1 MKNRKIKFFTSEC
14 RKLSHVMRNIFLLV
28 ILASSQLWAYTGPEI
43 NSSNPVTQQ
52 NARRITGA
60 ITDATTGEPI
70 IGATVLEKGTQ
81 NGTVTDFDG
90 KYSLEVRGATLTI
103 SYIGYISKDVNV
115 TGGVVNVVLEED
127 VQKLDD
133 IVVIGYATGN
143 KRSVSGVVERVKKE
157 DMNTGVVSQP
167 LDALKGKVAG
177 VVISGLGGD
186 PTADLN
192 IRVRGTTSLS
202 GGNDPLVIVD
212 GIFGDLGLLRS
223 LSTSDIESLTILK
236 DASETA
242 QYGSRGASGVIV
254 VTTSRGKS
262 GFAQIEYNGLF
273 GVTTV
278 YKNVEMLSPEE
289 WRAGAAKLGM
299 TPNDMGFNTDWQKE
313 TQRGTTL
320 TQTHNLSFTSG
331 SDLSNMRA
339 SLGVINNPGLLKNSG
354 TTNYTAK
361 IDGTQYAF
369 DKKLKVDMGM
379 FGSRREDKPQYDS
392 YRTFYS
398 AATYNPSY
406 PNHVNP
412 ATGIWD
418 EDPVPIEVY
427 NPLGMQTIT
436 NNVVS
441 SRLNVNG
448 RLTYEII
455 KGLNLQAFGSYTYFA
470 RNQKRYIPNDIW
482 QGTANGNGQANLSYN
497 ETNDLLGNLQLNF
510 SKDFGKHSFNAL
522 ALLEAQKQTYFTS
535 STTVSG
541 FETNY
546 FLYNNLQAGANIS
559 YGNASSSAREYA
571 LLSYMA
577 RANYMYDGKY
587 VTTVNVR
594 RDGSSKLGSGNK
606 WGVFPSGSVAWIA
619 SNESFLKDVKQIS
632 NLKIRAG
639 YGVTGNQDAIN
650 PYNSLSLMSPNGTT
664 LVNGQTTTTFAINS
678 NSNPELR
685 WEKKYTFDVGVDL
698 ALFDSRLR
706 FTGDYYASTTKDM
719 LYTYSVPVPPF
730 VFGTLL
736 ANIGEMTNNGIEFA
750 LSGDII
756 RSKDFSLTVN
766 ANVAFQKNKL
776 VSLSGTYQGSE
787 FTTSKYIQIASVNA
801 IGLTQYAGVTYLTE
815 GQPVGVFFVP
825 RANGLIEKDGKN
837 LYNIEDINQDGRVDL
852 SDSGSGDRY
861 MAGQSIPKTYVGGS
875 INMRYKQFDF
885 QAQLNGAFGHKIY
898 NGTALTYNNLASF
911 PNYNAAKGALEKN
924 IYDIKISDYN
934 LEKGDYVN
942 IEYVTV
948 GYNLPN
954 NVLRST
960 KYIKGLRLAIS
971 VNNLATITGYS
982 GLTPM
987 INSAN
992 ISQRADNYRGSGAQ
1006 TLGVDDKLIYPIS
1019 RTYSLTLGVK
1029 F

>member
-14 RKLSHVMRNIFLLV
+14 RKLSHIMRNTFLLA
-28 ILASSQLWAYTGPEI
+28 ILASSQLWAYAGPEI
-43 NSSNPVTQQ
+43 NSSNPITQQ
-52 NARRITGA
+52 NAHRVTGA

-133 IVVIGYATGN
+133 VVVIGYATGN
-143 KRSVSGVVERVKKE
+143 KRSVSGVVERIKKE
-157 DMNTGVVSQP
+157 DMNTGVVAQP

-186 PTADLN
+186 PTTDLN
-192 IRVRGTTSLS
+192 IRIRGTTSLS

-254 VTTSRGKS
+254 VTTARGKS
-262 GFAQIEYNGLF
+262 GFSQIEYNGLF
-273 GVTTV
+273 GVTQV
-278 YKNVEMLSPEE
+278 YKNLEMLSAEE

-299 TPNDMGFNTDWQKE
+299 SPNDMGNNTDWLKE

-331 SDLSNMRA
+331 SELSNMRA
-339 SLGVINNPGLLKNSG
+339 SLGVINNPGMLKNSG

-369 DKKLKVDMGM
+369 DKKLKIDMGM

-406 PNHVNP
+406 PTHVNP
-412 ATGIWD
+412 VTGIWD
-418 EDPVPIEVY
+418 EDPVPIEIY

-436 NNVVS
+436 NKMVS

-455 KGLNLQAFGSYTYFA
+455 KGLNLQAFGSYTYMS
-470 RNQKRYIPNDIW
+470 RNQKRYLPNDIW
-482 QGTANGNGQANLSYN
+482 QGTTNGHGQAYLQYR
-497 ETNDLLGNLQLNF
+497 ETGDLLGNLQLNY

-522 ALLEAQKQTYFTS
+522 ALLEAQKQTYFQS

-546 FLYNNLQAGANIS
+546 FLYNNLRAGANLT
-559 YGNASSSAREYA
+559 YGNAMSDAREYA

-587 VTTVNVR
+587 VATVNVR

-619 SNESFLKDVKQIS
+619 SNEGFLKDVKSIN

-639 YGVTGNQDAIN
+639 YGVTGNQDAID
-650 PYNSLSLMSPNGTT
+650 PYNSLSLMTPNGTT
-664 LVNGQTTTTFAINS
+664 LVNGQATTTFAINS
-678 NSNPELR
+678 NSNAELR
-685 WEKKYTFDVGVDL
+685 WEKKYTFDIGVDL
-698 ALFDSRLR
+698 AMFDSRLR
-706 FTGDYYASTTKDM
+706 FTGDYYSSTTKDM
-719 LYTYSVPVPPF
+719 LYTYTVPVPPF
-730 VFGTLL
+730 VFNRLL
-736 ANIGEMTNNGIEFA
+736 ANIGEMSNNGVELA
-750 LSGDII
+750 LSGDIV

-766 ANVAFQKNKL
+766 ANVAFQQNKL

-787 FTTSKYIQIASVNA
+787 FTTSKYIQIASINA

-815 GQPVGVFFVP
+815 GQPLGVFFIP
-825 RANGLIEKDGKN
+825 HADGLMEKDGKN
-837 LYNIEDINQDGRVDL
+837 LYNIVDLNEDGRVDL

-861 MAGQSIPKTYVGGS
+861 MAGQSIPKTYAGAS
-875 INMRYKQFDF
+875 INLRYKQFDF
-885 QAQLNGAFGHKIY
+885 QTQLNGAFGHKIF
-898 NGTALTYNNLASF
+898 NGTSLTYNNLASF

-924 IYDIKISDYN
+924 IYDIKISDYY

-942 IEYVTV
+942 IEYITL
-948 GYNLPN
+948 GYNFSN
-954 NVLRST
+954 NLLRAT
-960 KYIKGLRLAIS
+960 KYIKGLRLALS
-971 VNNLATITGYS
+971 VNNLATFTGYS

-992 ISQRADNYRGSGAQ
+992 IAQRADNYRDSGSQ
-1006 TLGVDDKLIYPIS
+1006 TLGVDDKLVYPIS
-1019 RTYSLTLGVK
+1019 RTYSLSLAVK